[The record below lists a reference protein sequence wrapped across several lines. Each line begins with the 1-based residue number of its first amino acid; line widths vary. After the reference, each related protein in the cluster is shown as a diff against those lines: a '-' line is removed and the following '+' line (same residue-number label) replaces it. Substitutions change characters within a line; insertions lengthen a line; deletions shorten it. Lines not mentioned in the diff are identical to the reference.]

1 MSELSTN
8 TNRLHELLRKLQKEG
23 LRSHETNELGNE
35 IFNMA
40 GINTI
45 ARFGAQLDALQAQLA
60 SLAETTQTQ
69 FASLAATNQAQLEA
83 LKESNQALKE
93 SNQAQLEALKESNQ
107 AQLGALKESN
117 QALKESNQAQLEALG
132 KLLDSRYRLLI
143 WLIAGV
149 GGILT
154 FILTYGTFIAG

>member
-107 AQLGALKESN
+107 AQLEALKESN
-117 QALKESNQAQLEALG
+117 QALG

>member
-83 LKESNQALKE
+83 LKESNQA
-93 SNQAQLEALKESNQ
+93 QLEALKESNQ
-107 AQLGALKESN
+107 
-117 QALKESNQAQLEALG
+117 ALG

>member
-23 LRSHETNELGNE
+23 LRSHEANELGNE

-45 ARFGAQLDALQAQLA
+45 SRFGAQLDALQAQLA

-83 LKESNQALKE
+83 LKESHQ
-93 SNQAQLEALKESNQ
+93 
-107 AQLGALKESN
+107 
-117 QALKESNQAQLEALG
+117 ALG

-154 FILTYGTFIAG
+154 FILTYGTFIPG

>member
-45 ARFGAQLDALQAQLA
+45 ARFGAQLDALQSQLA

-69 FASLAATNQAQLEA
+69 FASLAAT
-83 LKESNQALKE
+83 NQALKE

-107 AQLGALKESN
+107 AQLE
-117 QALKESNQAQLEALG
+117 ALKESNQAQLEALRESNQALG

>member
-60 SLAETTQTQ
+60 SLA
-69 FASLAATNQAQLEA
+69 ATNQAQLE
-83 LKESNQALKE
+83 ALKE

-107 AQLGALKESN
+107 
-117 QALKESNQAQLEALG
+117 ALG

>member
-69 FASLAATNQAQLEA
+69 FASLAAI
-83 LKESNQALKE
+83 
-93 SNQAQLEALKESNQ
+93 
-107 AQLGALKESN
+107 
-117 QALKESNQAQLEALG
+117 NQAQLEALG

>member
-1 MSELSTN
+1 MSELSAN

-23 LRSHETNELGNE
+23 LRSHETNELSNE

-45 ARFGAQLDALQAQLA
+45 ARFGAQLDALQAQL
-60 SLAETTQTQ
+60 T
-69 FASLAATNQAQLEA
+69 SLAATNQAQLEA

-107 AQLGALKESN
+107 AQLETLKESN
-117 QALKESNQAQLEALG
+117 QALG

>member
-60 SLAETTQTQ
+60 SLA
-69 FASLAATNQAQLEA
+69 ATNQAQLEA
-83 LKESNQALKE
+83 LKESNQAQLEALKESNQVLKE

-107 AQLGALKESN
+107 AQLEALKESN
-117 QALKESNQAQLEALG
+117 QALG

>member
-23 LRSHETNELGNE
+23 LRSYETNELGNE

-83 LKESNQALKE
+83 LKESNQAL
-93 SNQAQLEALKESNQ
+93 
-107 AQLGALKESN
+107 
-117 QALKESNQAQLEALG
+117 G

>member
-45 ARFGAQLDALQAQLA
+45 ARFGAQLDALQSQLA

-69 FASLAATNQAQLEA
+69 FASLAAT
-83 LKESNQALKE
+83 NQALKE

-107 AQLGALKESN
+107 AQLEALRESN
-117 QALKESNQAQLEALG
+117 QALG

>member
-1 MSELSTN
+1 MSELSAN

-23 LRSHETNELGNE
+23 LRSHETNELSNE

-45 ARFGAQLDALQAQLA
+45 ARFGAQLDALQAQL
-60 SLAETTQTQ
+60 T
-69 FASLAATNQAQLEA
+69 SLAATNQAQLEA

-93 SNQAQLEALKESNQ
+93 SNQAQLETLKESNQ
-107 AQLGALKESN
+107 
-117 QALKESNQAQLEALG
+117 ALG

>member
-60 SLAETTQTQ
+60 SLA
-69 FASLAATNQAQLEA
+69 ATNQAQLEA

-107 AQLGALKESN
+107 A
-117 QALKESNQAQLEALG
+117 LG

-154 FILTYGTFIAG
+154 FILTYGTFITG